1 MRKKIVSALALLALC
16 LTVGCGGSET
26 SIPEA
31 VTPDQ
36 EQQLQAAQASVDA
49 EERQHQASQ

>member
-1 MRKKIVSALALLALC
+1 MRKRIVPALALLALC

-36 EQQLQAAQASVDA
+36 EQQLQAAQATVDA